1 MDFITPAC
9 PPTPTLD
16 ELLKSGN
23 FIEVNVKH
31 LVPGEIVVLMEQV
44 AMNPDTKKIHC
55 VNILNNSNG
64 YIEYIYI
71 GPKYRSGKADF
82 SIGEPYKNLYRY
94 GYKFYKKK
102 NPRKDFDD
110 MVNEIRS
117 YPEGKKL
124 TRMQSVLTNP
134 GISERVG
141 EYLGGPSSLR
151 NPFKN
156 PNEKGGRRKR
166 AGTRRKTRKNKR
178 KSTRR
183 IRRK

>member
-1 MDFITPAC
+1 
-9 PPTPTLD
+9 
-16 ELLKSGN
+16 
-23 FIEVNVKH
+23 
-31 LVPGEIVVLMEQV
+31 
-44 AMNPDTKKIHC
+44 
-55 VNILNNSNG
+55 
-64 YIEYIYI
+64 
-71 GPKYRSGKADF
+71 
-82 SIGEPYKNLYRY
+82 
-94 GYKFYKKK
+94 
-102 NPRKDFDD
+102 